1 MTDLSPC
8 QLILASASPR
18 RVELL
23 ASCGITPARIIPA
36 DLDESPASGEKPLH
50 LARRLAA
57 AKAAAVHQPSY
68 FTLAADT
75 VVVCG
80 QRLMGKPETPQQ
92 AAAFL
97 TLLSGRRHRVIS
109 GISVIAPGGR
119 QVTRAVTT
127 ILNFKKLAP
136 TEIAAYVDSGEW
148 QGKAGGYGIQGR
160 AGAFVKFLSGS
171 YTNVVGLPVY
181 DTIQMLQGLGFFPDG
196 KK

>member
-1 MTDLSPC
+1 
-8 QLILASASPR
+8 
-18 RVELL
+18 
-23 ASCGITPARIIPA
+23 
-36 DLDESPASGEKPLH
+36 
-50 LARRLAA
+50 
-57 AKAAAVHQPSY
+57 
-68 FTLAADT
+68 
-75 VVVCG
+75 
-80 QRLMGKPETPQQ
+80 MGKPETPQQ
-92 AAAFL
+92 
-97 TLLSGRRHRVIS
+97 SRRIPDPPVRPPPPGHQR
-109 GISVIAPGGR
+109 ISVIAPGGR

-136 TEIAAYVDSGEW
+136 AEIAAYVDSGEW